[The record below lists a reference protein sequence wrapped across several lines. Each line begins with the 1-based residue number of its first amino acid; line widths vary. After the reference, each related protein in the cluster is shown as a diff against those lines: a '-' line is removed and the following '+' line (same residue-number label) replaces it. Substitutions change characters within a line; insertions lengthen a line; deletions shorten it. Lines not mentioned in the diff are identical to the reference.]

1 MRGELVTEPNT
12 ERMEELLKMMNE
24 QQLQDLSGTRPLH
37 SRPTARLRRSPATNG
52 IPASRTNF
60 GMEADKESAQPP
72 LASDVEPTQVV
83 S

>member
-1 MRGELVTEPNT
+1 MTEPTT
-12 ERMEELLKMMNE
+12 ELLEELLKMMNE

-37 SRPTARLRRSPATNG
+37 SRSTARLRRSPATKG

-60 GMEADKESAQPP
+60 GVEADKESAQPS
-72 LASDVEPTQVV
+72 LESEIEQARSV